1 MHQVPNETMKRF
13 SISSSTMPVRPST
26 KNRVVHDLL
35 WISKQ
40 QQQHPSINAHPLKNT
55 IRINSRGVRFKFDG
69 KQWRPLCQSSDGYEC
84 RNLAFRSSLCQKHF
98 YKVHLIKRPY
108 AQKSSTPSQFS
119 DIPPISLK
127 RPLPSEYEKHHHFEH
142 HKSKEDNDELEENYE
157 NDDNSIEVIEN
168 HDAIV
173 SKQETSHS
181 RSEYSFFTIDCDPQ
195 TVTDVSII
203 NQVKSELSTTPYI
216 SRTEVLTKYPDSIN
230 TESSISNESESSNLN
245 ISVPKIIETIR
256 SDIPPLTRTEEKSLA
271 NELISQLPADAPLLV
286 GEQMIRRRV
295 CEIVFDNYSQK
306 LTLGNISSEWFYDF
320 LLRNPRIPIHFQTWF
335 SSVKS
340 TLPLSDQLID
350 IKLWELGLI
359 TRSVISSSSISTSS
373 SSSP

>member
-1 MHQVPNETMKRF
+1 
-13 SISSSTMPVRPST
+13 
-26 KNRVVHDLL
+26 
-35 WISKQ
+35 
-40 QQQHPSINAHPLKNT
+40 
-55 IRINSRGVRFKFDG
+55 
-69 KQWRPLCQSSDGYEC
+69 
-84 RNLAFRSSLCQKHF
+84 
-98 YKVHLIKRPY
+98 
-108 AQKSSTPSQFS
+108 
-119 DIPPISLK
+119 
-127 RPLPSEYEKHHHFEH
+127 
-142 HKSKEDNDELEENYE
+142 
-157 NDDNSIEVIEN
+157 
-168 HDAIV
+168 
-173 SKQETSHS
+173 
-181 RSEYSFFTIDCDPQ
+181 
-195 TVTDVSII
+195 
-203 NQVKSELSTTPYI
+203 
-216 SRTEVLTKYPDSIN
+216 TEVLTKYPDSIN

-245 ISVPKIIETIR
+245 ISIPKIIETIR

-271 NELISQLPADAPLLV
+271 NELISQLLADAPLLI